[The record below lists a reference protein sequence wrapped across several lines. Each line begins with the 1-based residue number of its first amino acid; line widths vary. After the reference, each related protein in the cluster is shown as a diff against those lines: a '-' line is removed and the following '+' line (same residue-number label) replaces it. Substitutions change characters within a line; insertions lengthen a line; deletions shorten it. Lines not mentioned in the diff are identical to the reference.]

1 MTERRHPQM
10 WLNFAPFG
18 MGNDGVSEEGT
29 RMEVQLPDGQRV
41 WGTLRKKEDG
51 RLFLEPD
58 HEITL
63 GSFVER
69 DGTVYDA
76 TVG

>member
-1 MTERRHPQM
+1 MSERRHPQM
-10 WLNFAPFG
+10 WLNSATFG
-18 MGNDGVSEEGT
+18 TGNDDVLKEGA
-29 RMEVQLPDGQRV
+29 RMEVHLPDGQRV

-51 RLFLEPD
+51 RLYLEPD